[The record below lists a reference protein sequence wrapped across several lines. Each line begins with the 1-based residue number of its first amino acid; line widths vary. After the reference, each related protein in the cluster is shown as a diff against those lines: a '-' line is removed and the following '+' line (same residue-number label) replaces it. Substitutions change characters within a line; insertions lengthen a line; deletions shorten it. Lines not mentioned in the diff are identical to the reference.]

1 MKMHQDSQVDQAFE
15 VEFEPSQLVEYGE
28 ARERTQGGGGP
39 AAQPDGAV
47 YNS

>member
-1 MKMHQDSQVDQAFE
+1 MYQDNKVEQASE
-15 VEFEPSQLVEYGE
+15 IEFEPSDLIEYGE

>member
-1 MKMHQDSQVDQAFE
+1 MHQDNKVEQASDMA
-15 VEFEPSQLVEYGE
+15 FEPSHLVEYGE
-28 ARERTQGGGGP
+28 ASDLTQGGGGP

>member
-1 MKMHQDSQVDQAFE
+1 MIQDNKVDQVSEF
-15 VEFEPSQLVEYGE
+15 EFEPSVLVEYGE

>member
-1 MKMHQDSQVDQAFE
+1 MHQDSKIDQAPE
-15 VEFEPSQLVEYGE
+15 SVFEPSQLVEYGE

>member
-1 MKMHQDSQVDQAFE
+1 MHQNNQVDQASE
-15 VEFEPSQLVEYGE
+15 IVFEPSHLVEYGE
-28 ARERTQGGGGP
+28 AREQTLGGGGP